1 MKVSNLILQKLIGKG
16 VFGEVYLSNY
26 EGKNELYATKIYD
39 RIKIENSAD
48 LTRYF
53 NNEIRFLH
61 DLNHPNIVKFIEGKK
76 TKKHFYIVTEYCNG
90 GELSEALEK
99 YKLKY
104 GKPFSE
110 EIVQYLM
117 KQIIDAFNYLHSQG
131 IIHRDIKLE
140 NILLQYETEEDK
152 KNLNIMKAIPKIIDF
167 GLSIKPL
174 NGEAKTIVGSPL
186 NMAPIL
192 LSKYTNPKIREAVYD
207 YKVDIWSLGSIC
219 YEMLIG
225 EFAFDSEDIDELVK
239 KIEKGDYTVPL
250 SLSEEAV
257 SFLNAMLQYSPKN
270 RLACAQLSKSRFL
283 QQNINTF
290 HKIQIDKFSDRIING
305 NELVI
310 NIKTNNLFCSI
321 FNKVYDNLIVGSN
334 SKHINQK
341 FDVEQNYVF
350 SAGIFY
356 KN

>member
-1 MKVSNLILQKLIGKG
+1 
-16 VFGEVYLSNY
+16 
-26 EGKNELYATKIYD
+26 
-39 RIKIENSAD
+39 
-48 LTRYF
+48 
-53 NNEIRFLH
+53 
-61 DLNHPNIVKFIEGKK
+61 
-76 TKKHFYIVTEYCNG
+76 
-90 GELSEALEK
+90 
-99 YKLKY
+99 
-104 GKPFSE
+104 
-110 EIVQYLM
+110 
-117 KQIIDAFNYLHSQG
+117 
-131 IIHRDIKLE
+131 
-140 NILLQYETEEDK
+140 
-152 KNLNIMKAIPKIIDF
+152 MKAIPKIIDF